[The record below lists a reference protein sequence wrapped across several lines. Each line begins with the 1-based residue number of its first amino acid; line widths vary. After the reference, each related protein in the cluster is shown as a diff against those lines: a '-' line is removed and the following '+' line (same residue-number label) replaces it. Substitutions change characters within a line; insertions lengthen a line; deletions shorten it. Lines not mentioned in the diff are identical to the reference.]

1 MAILPIPSTSDCILP
16 KQGLADK
23 FAILN
28 VLQHFGELDGI
39 LTFCEMAVPLVAR
52 LAEHFG
58 LPGNTP
64 QSVDDARD
72 KHATRR
78 VMQASLWHTGHWHS
92 MLQAC
97 MQAMIQQTWY
107 WVLLCAMTC
116 GLGC

>member
-1 MAILPIPSTSDCILP
+1 MHQSVLD
-16 KQGLADK
+16 G
-23 FAILN
+23 
-28 VLQHFGELDGI
+28 LQHFGELDGI

-78 VMQASLWHTGHWHS
+78 VMQ
-92 MLQAC
+92 
-97 MQAMIQQTWY
+97 
-107 WVLLCAMTC
+107 V
-116 GLGC
+116 GCLRAG